1 MAGRA
6 RRIALQDIPG
16 AEENQV
22 RWMMCSGVLTRKGAK
37 KAAAAFISDLKQ
49 VRAQAKVA
57 SAKGKK

>member
-1 MAGRA
+1 
-6 RRIALQDIPG
+6 
-16 AEENQV
+16 V